1 MVQHG
6 DHARLGAAV
15 MYLPQVVVFLSLA
28 SAFTFASQ
36 SPATPVLID
45 SDAGGLQTV
54 LAEYP
59 YVGDGV
65 FGETASG
72 IRKTAKTVVDEVG
85 GEAVFGA
92 GQKIEQWMEDGRE
105 FIRQH
110 DHTCAYQS

>member
-1 MVQHG
+1 MRG
-6 DHARLGAAV
+6 ACRL
-15 MYLPQVVVFLSLA
+15 SW
-28 SAFTFASQ
+28 
-36 SPATPVLID
+36 
-45 SDAGGLQTV
+45 

-72 IRKTAKTVVDEVG
+72 IRKIAKTVVGEI

-92 GQKIEQWMEDGRE
+92 GEKIEQWMEDRCD

-110 DHTCAYQS
+110 DYTCTW